1 MQAVKSFSSKAAAAA
16 ESSKGKG
23 KRGIGTG
30 GGDRIEQLASPKYR
44 WTAEGGIGNVPLGAM
59 ASAGNMPLL
68 AQLHVTPETKTE
80 VMGSRGMVVRANS
93 TRQNPTVGSYPV
105 RTPTSP
111 RGKGVYLFFCLSI
124 LRTTPHYS

>member
-16 ESSKGKG
+16 ESIKGKDKG

-44 WTAEGGIGNVPLGAM
+44 WTAEGGIGNVPLAM
-59 ASAGNMPLL
+59 ASAGNMPL

-111 RGKGVYLFFCLSI
+111 RGEGVYLFFLLI
-124 LRTTPHYS
+124 LRTTPHYT